1 MSTTM
6 VIAGLILSVAV
17 LVLFT
22 VKLKIHPFFSLI
34 ATSVTF
40 AIVSGM
46 SFQDLIKAF
55 TNGMGGT
62 VADIGLVIALGT
74 VTGALLEKSGA
85 AEKMAEVILRIT
97 GPKHAALGLAI
108 TGYFVSIP
116 VFCDSAFVL
125 LSPIAKKLSKDTKI
139 SMTTMAIAMA
149 MGLHATHMFV
159 PPTPGPLAVAGIL
172 NADLGLVIL
181 LGMLVSIPV
190 TLVGYYLSLYF
201 GKKYYYIPNEDAAEI
216 SKEIVKINAKLPG
229 ALEAFLPILM
239 PIFLMLIKTIGDMAK
254 LNGPLM
260 SVFDVIGTPVVA
272 LLIGLLLA
280 SYTYARI
287 HPEDKTA
294 WSFDG
299 VIADSLR
306 TAGQIV
312 LIVGAGGAFG
322 GVLKASS
329 MQGILTAT
337 FSGLTIGIL
346 APFFIGFIFR
356 TCVGSATIAM
366 VTAATMTA
374 PLMDVLG
381 FASPMGRVIAMLACA
396 AGGMMVFHGN
406 DDFFW
411 VVVTTSKMDSS
422 TAYKSIP
429 IASICQS
436 IVALLSVFILS
447 LIFLM

>member
-1 MSTTM
+1 MGSTTM
-6 VIAGLILSVAV
+6 VILGLVLAVAV

-22 VKLKIHPFFSLI
+22 VKLKIHPFFALI
-34 ATSVTF
+34 ATSAVF

-46 SFQDLIKAF
+46 NMEDMLSAF
-55 TNGMGGT
+55 TSGMGGT
-62 VADIGLVIALGT
+62 MADIGLVIALGT
-74 VTGALLEKSGA
+74 VTGTLLEKSGA
-85 AEKMAEVILRIT
+85 AETMAKTILKVT
-97 GPKHAALGLAI
+97 GKKHAALGLAI

-125 LSPIAKKLSKDTKI
+125 LSPIARRLSKDTKI
-139 SMTTMAIAMA
+139 SMTTMAISLA

-172 NADLGLVIL
+172 NADLGMVIL
-181 LGMLVSIPV
+181 FGALVSIPI
-190 TLVGYYLSLYF
+190 TLVGYFASLAA
-201 GKKYYYIPNEDAAEI
+201 GKKYYYIPDDDAEP
-216 SKEIVKINAKLPG
+216 ETDENQKLPG
-229 ALEAFLPILM
+229 ALLAFMPIIVPIL
-239 PIFLMLIKTIGDMAK
+239 LMLLKTVGDMLGMEGIVGGI
-254 LNGPLM
+254 LN
-260 SVFDVIGTPVVA
+260 VIGTPAVA
-272 LLIGLLLA
+272 LLIGLLIA
-280 SYTYARI
+280 AVTYYQM

-299 VIADSLR
+299 VVADSLK

-329 MQGILTAT
+329 MQSILTDA

-346 APFFIGFIFR
+346 APFLIGFIFR

-366 VTAATMTA
+366 VTAATMIT
-374 PLMDVLG
+374 PLIDALG
-381 FASPMGRVIAMLACA
+381 FGSPMGRVIAMLACA

-411 VVVTTSKMDSS
+411 VTATTSKMDTSI
-422 TAYKSIP
+422 AYKTIP
-429 IASICQS
+429 IISVLQS
-436 IVALLSVFILS
+436 LTALACVFILS
-447 LIFLM
+447 LIFLH